1 MPLDKLIKKLEG
13 YLTKGERKKP
23 AHCERIDD
31 LLEKLGQK
39 EKKIE
44 KKLAKEKSARKRK
57 KLKIEL
63 KIISVQKR
71 KGAARRKE
79 FEKKCK

>member
-13 YLTKGERKKP
+13 YLSKGERKKL

-31 LLEKLGQK
+31 LLEKLGKKEQK
-39 EKKIE
+39 LQKKM
-44 KKLAKEKSARKRK
+44 ANEKSASKRK

-71 KGAARRKE
+71 KGIARRE
-79 FEKKCK
+79 ELEKKCR